1 MKRIFL
7 TTILAVALLPIISY
21 NVYKYRSKQCNAF
34 EQH

>member
-1 MKRIFL
+1 MKRLFL

-21 NVYKYRSKQCNAF
+21 NVYKYRSKQRNDF

>member
-1 MKRIFL
+1 MKRLFL

-21 NVYKYRSKQCNAF
+21 NVYKYKCRTTKSF

>member
-21 NVYKYRSKQCNAF
+21 NVYKYRSKQRNAF

>member
-1 MKRIFL
+1 MKRLFL

-21 NVYKYRSKQCNAF
+21 NVYKYRSKQRNAF